1 MPASARVHADC
12 FCKGGCQ
19 APPRMVHAT
28 RCGTS
33 HRNRASGQKHKLLPL
48 RRGRCLRRSCRV
60 GHWHRALC
68 YAAGQPFRK
77 VLRRLCF
84 ACSLTVG
91 HVVGGTV
98 SLTCAG
104 AAGARRAA
112 ASAPHVGSWP
122 DPGRSSTQVLLPT
135 AADGHTRVAGMP
147 LKWHSCHSSG
157 ILVVTRV
164 AGMPLAASL
173 PCIAASPRPRS
184 VVVAAPVAGEKRRL
198 KRPGPGELPQKAPG
212 RLYSRSWRQRGRT
225 CRWAAAD
232 ASRRPILRGDPPDRL
247 RAIRKIACGAIR
259 IACRPACR
267 FPNRPPHKAPSRY
280 WDGLA
285 LRGP

>member
-19 APPRMVHAT
+19 APPRRVHAT

-77 VLRRLCF
+77 VLRRLCS

-147 LKWHSCHSSG
+147 LKWQGCHSSG

-164 AGMPLAASL
+164 DATGSIPALHCSIPSPSVSRGGCTRRWGEAPTEAAGARRAAPEGPWPLVQSVMAAALPDLPVGSCGCKQAPYPAGRSARSPASDLENRLWGDPNRLPPNLPLSESLAAQGAVTVL
-173 PCIAASPRPRS
+173 A
-184 VVVAAPVAGEKRRL
+184 
-198 KRPGPGELPQKAPG
+198 
-212 RLYSRSWRQRGRT
+212 WR
-225 CRWAAAD
+225 
-232 ASRRPILRGDPPDRL
+232 
-247 RAIRKIACGAIR
+247 
-259 IACRPACR
+259 
-267 FPNRPPHKAPSRY
+267 
-280 WDGLA
+280 
-285 LRGP
+285 

>member
-112 ASAPHVGSWP
+112 PEGPWPLVQSVMAAARPDLPVGSCGCKQAP
-122 DPGRSSTQVLLPT
+122 YPAGRSARSPASDLENRLWGDPNRLPPNL
-135 AADGHTRVAGMP
+135 P
-147 LKWHSCHSSG
+147 LSES
-157 ILVVTRV
+157 
-164 AGMPLAASL
+164 LAAQGAVTVL
-173 PCIAASPRPRS
+173 A
-184 VVVAAPVAGEKRRL
+184 
-198 KRPGPGELPQKAPG
+198 
-212 RLYSRSWRQRGRT
+212 WR
-225 CRWAAAD
+225 
-232 ASRRPILRGDPPDRL
+232 
-247 RAIRKIACGAIR
+247 
-259 IACRPACR
+259 
-267 FPNRPPHKAPSRY
+267 
-280 WDGLA
+280 
-285 LRGP
+285 